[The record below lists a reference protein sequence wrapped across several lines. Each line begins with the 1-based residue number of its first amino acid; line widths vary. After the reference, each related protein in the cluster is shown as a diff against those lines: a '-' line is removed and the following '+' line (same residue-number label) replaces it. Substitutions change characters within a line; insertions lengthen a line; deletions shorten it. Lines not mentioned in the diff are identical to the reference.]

1 MNRHH
6 DDAVDSLEFGDPVA
20 ATVPDVVNPPPDAAA
35 ATQLPWRGL
44 LLLRAS
50 AVLLPLGALVAIS
63 FSTMSAVEQA
73 ARGRVER
80 VAEMLNEH
88 ALRAFDAQELI
99 IAATAHRMQGVA
111 WPDVPTDAGL
121 HSFLRAVDSVNLNS
135 GGVALVAPGG
145 LLVMSSAQPFGA
157 PPRDVARRDYV
168 AAQRAGS
175 PIPETVFIGQVVRAF
190 DRGPPVFPVVRARPR
205 ADGLSDGGSILAT
218 LWPGNFQS
226 FYRSILEAPQDQV
239 TLFRLDGAILAAVP
253 EPEEPVGAALP
264 RSAGSMLRALRHG
277 PLEVLQGPSPFDGMP
292 RMTAVRRLARH
303 DVGIAYGL
311 SQQVLVRDWRRR
323 MLGPLAGTTLS
334 MVVLL
339 AAIWQAE
346 RSMRSR
352 SLAEVRARGAERQA
366 TLGLLAGGLAH
377 DFGNIT
383 QSVIAAARLLQRH
396 AEDAARVRQVAD
408 LLQSHA
414 TRATAL
420 SRRLLDTTRR
430 SDPVA
435 LESAGAVDITSSL
448 RELTGLLDA
457 TLGAGIRVRCDV
469 PPGLRSAPG
478 LDRAEL
484 ETALINLAANA
495 RDAMPQGGEVWIT
508 AQRFQVPPRPA
519 GAPSLT
525 PGSYLRITV
534 RDSGQGMSAEALARL
549 GEPFFTTK
557 PPGRGTGLGLA
568 MVAAFLRRAD
578 GALLADSRPGQGT
591 AVHMLLPAG

>member
-1 MNRHH
+1 ME
-6 DDAVDSLEFGDPVA
+6 SIGCGGPVA
-20 ATVPDVVNPPPDAAA
+20 TMAPDVVNPTPDAAA
-35 ATQLPWRGL
+35 AVRLPWRGL
-44 LLLRAS
+44 LLLRAF
-50 AVLLPLGALVAIS
+50 AVLLPLGALVAIG
-63 FSTMSAVEQA
+63 FSTMATVEQA

-80 VAEMLNEH
+80 VAEMLHEH
-88 ALRAFDAQELI
+88 ALRAFDAQELT
-99 IAATAHRMQGVA
+99 IAAIAHRMQGMG
-111 WPDVPTDAGL
+111 WPDVQGDAALYG
-121 HSFLRAVDSVNLNS
+121 FLRALDAVNLNS
-135 GGVALVAPGG
+135 GGLALVAPGG
-145 LLVMSSAQPFGA
+145 LLVMSSTQPFGA
-157 PPRDVARRDYV
+157 PARDVASRDYV

-175 PIPETVFIGQVVRAF
+175 PIPETVFIGQVVRAAVT
-190 DRGPPVFPVVRARPR
+190 GAPIFPIVRARPR
-205 ADGLSDGGSILAT
+205 ADGLSDGGTIVAAL
-218 LWPGNFQS
+218 LPGNFQS
-226 FYRSILEAPQDQV
+226 FYRSILESPQDQV

-253 EPEEPVGAALP
+253 EPADPVGAALP
-264 RSAGSMLRALRHG
+264 RSAGTMLRALRSG
-277 PLEVLQGPSPFDGMP
+277 PLEVLQGPSPFDGTP
-292 RMTAVRRLARH
+292 RMTAIRRLARH

-311 SQQVLVRDWRRR
+311 SQQALYRDWRRR
-323 MLGPLAGTTLS
+323 MIAPLAGAVLS
-334 MVVLL
+334 MAVLL

-352 SLAEVRARGAERQA
+352 SLAESRARTAERQA

-383 QSVIAAARLLQRH
+383 QSVSAAARLLQRH

-408 LLQSHA
+408 LLESHA

-435 LESAGAVDITSSL
+435 LRSAGAVDITASL
-448 RELTGLLDA
+448 RELAELLDA

-508 AQRFQVPPRPA
+508 AHPLQVPPRPT
-519 GAPSLT
+519 GAPTLT
-525 PGSYLRITV
+525 PGNYHRITV
-534 RDSGQGMSAEALARL
+534 RDSGQGMSPEALARL

-578 GALLADSRPGQGT
+578 GALLADSRPGRGT